1 VNARV
6 ASGDD
11 FVTALPPAEQTA
23 LLAAGRMQRYPRN
36 VRLFHEGD
44 HSDFVAIVVTGRVKI
59 VVNAENGGESVLSVR
74 GPGALVGELA
84 AVDAGL
90 RLAGAVALEPLAV
103 RVLTADQFRSFL
115 GEHPGAAL
123 EFMRMLVGRLRQ
135 ADRRR
140 MEFGAYGVDRRVAL
154 LLAEL
159 AAESATDPT
168 RGARST
174 VEVRLSQQ
182 ELAAMVGASR
192 ESVARALA
200 VLRDRGVL
208 ATGRRT
214 ITILDPAVLTAVV

>member
-11 FVTALPPAEQTA
+11 FVTALPRTEQTA
-23 LLAAGRMQRYPRN
+23 LLAAGRTRRYPRN
-36 VRLFHEGD
+36 ARLFHEGD
-44 HSDFVAIVVTGRVKI
+44 RSDFVAIVVTGRVKI

-90 RLAGAVALEPLAV
+90 RLAGAVALEPLSV

-140 MEFGAYGVDRRVAL
+140 MEFGAYAVDRRVAL

-159 AAESATDPT
+159 AADAATDLS
-168 RGARST
+168 RGAPST
-174 VEVRLSQQ
+174 AEVRLSQQ

-208 ATGRRT
+208 ETGRRT